1 MKTLIVISALLV
13 SNLIF
18 GQQKEMSMELSPSW
32 KGEFDEFQVVLNKD
46 QKFNYLTPDDFSVY
60 MNTEGGGHSQEN
72 HNNVKKVIDL
82 KGASI
87 DKFYSDVKNNKDQII
102 AGNYDI
108 DINVKDT
115 AQVHKILKS
124 VRSTQELLS
133 EIKKLNGVSKLDMI
147 SIIETFNP
155 SIKGAQYYTI
165 NGFYYTIKKDLVGGY
180 YLALVFPVGKDKKIN
195 Q

>member
-46 QKFNYLTPDDFSVY
+46 QKFNYLSPSDYEIYLSTA
-60 MNTEGGGHSQEN
+60 GGGKFQKDP
-72 HNNVKKVIDL
+72 NNVKKVIDL
-82 KGASI
+82 KGSSI
-87 DKFYSDVKNNKDQII
+87 DKFYSDVKNYNDQII
-102 AGNYDI
+102 TGVYDI
-108 DINVKDT
+108 GINVKDT

-165 NGFYYTIKKDLVGGY
+165 NGFYYTFEQDLVGGY
-180 YLALVFPVGKDKKIN
+180 YLALVFPVEKDRKIN

>member
-1 MKTLIVISALLV
+1 MKTLIAISALLV

-18 GQQKEMSMELSPSW
+18 GQQKEISMELSPSW
-32 KGEFDEFQVVLNKD
+32 KNEFDEFQVVLKNG
-46 QKFNYLTPDDFSVY
+46 QKFNYLSPDDFTVY
-60 MNTEGGGHSQEN
+60 MSTEGGGRSQEDP
-72 HNNVKKVIDL
+72 NNVKKVIDL

-102 AGNYDI
+102 AGSYDI

-147 SIIETFNP
+147 SVIQTFNP

-165 NGFYYTIKKDLVGGY
+165 NGFYYTIEQNLIGGY
-180 YLALVFPVGKDKKIN
+180 YLALVFPIEKDRKIN